1 MSRIDRPST
10 KLARKPD
17 SKPAAPKASAPRHQ
31 PTKRVAQDIARLKKA
46 KNAQV
51 TKAEDG
57 RATSIERTTTR
68 KDTTTTSRLDE
79 RQGHLLES
87 TFEYSRSTSKPGLER
102 ETSYQNNTDMLGRRS
117 SAART
122 ETTRELENGR
132 ESKAS
137 SKTTDVWGTTQRV
150 TETDQELSFENGSE
164 VSNRRLS
171 RDSRGNRLTSSD
183 VTRVEQQDKSVVT
196 TNAKREVGSER
207 NTASSTTWEDK
218 VFRLNDT
225 VDWKKTNSVD
235 RSYLKETEYDASRIQ
250 AKADKVGNA
259 VDKVLGWLGLEPK
272 EWKSEVP
279 ADRMKEVA
287 WHEGDNSYV
296 GARYGVSG
304 HQSLSFDGKGLD
316 GTFHRE
322 ATAGV
327 YANASGAVQGRFGE
341 ASYDARAKAE
351 ATASVDARGRLDSNG
366 LDATVNM
373 KVGAYVDAEVTGMA
387 RTPGL
392 YFGGTELYAAVEGKA
407 RASAEASAEATG
419 QVSITRRP
427 PTAVVTGTVGASA
440 VAKVEG
446 EVRASAGPFTIVGN
460 AYASAGAEAKATGIF
475 GYQDGKLKIG
485 GSAGAALGVGAGAG
499 VTVEV
504 DVKQIGDMAKNAAD
518 LNKDGKLDWKD
529 AAQAVKKTA
538 KFALPGL
545 GLFL

>member
-10 KLARKPD
+10 
-17 SKPAAPKASAPRHQ
+17 KPAAPKASAPRHQ

-57 RATSIERTTTR
+57 RATSLERTTTR

-87 TFEYSRSTSKPGLER
+87 TFEYSKSTSKPGLER
-102 ETSYQNNTDMLGRRS
+102 ETTYQNNTDMLGRRS

-137 SKTTDVWGTTQRV
+137 SKTTDIWGTTQQL
-150 TETDQELSFENGSE
+150 TETNKELSFENGSE
-164 VSNRRLS
+164 TSNRRLS

-183 VTRVEQQDKSVVT
+183 VTRVEQQGKSVVT

-207 NTASSTTWEDK
+207 NTASSTTWEDQ

-225 VDWKKTNSVD
+225 VDWKKTDSVGK
-235 RSYLKETEYDASRIQ
+235 SYLKETEYDASRIQ

-304 HQSLSFDGKGLD
+304 NQSLSFDGKGLD

-407 RASAEASAEATG
+407 RASAEVSAEATG

-475 GYQDGKLKIG
+475 GYQDGKLKLG